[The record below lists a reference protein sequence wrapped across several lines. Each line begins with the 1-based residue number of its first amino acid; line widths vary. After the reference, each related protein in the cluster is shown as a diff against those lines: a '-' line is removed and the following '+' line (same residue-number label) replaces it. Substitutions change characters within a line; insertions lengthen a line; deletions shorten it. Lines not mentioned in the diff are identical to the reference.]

1 MKKVLFHS
9 LTIPP
14 DNISTG
20 KLVAEIASKFFQNGV
35 NIRILASSPQYNFD
49 ESIYFDQKIFSHKGK
64 YLESTFKNVKIIHI
78 KSSKR
83 SFDNKKRI
91 IQWLNFHLKSVLR
104 PGCQV

>member
-35 NIRILASSPQYNFD
+35 SIKILASSPQYNFD
-49 ESIYFDQKIFSHKGK
+49 ENIYFDQKIFSQKGK

-78 KSSKR
+78 KVQSVHLII
-83 SFDNKKRI
+83 KKELFNGLI
-91 IQWLNFHLKSVLR
+91 FT
-104 PGCQV
+104 